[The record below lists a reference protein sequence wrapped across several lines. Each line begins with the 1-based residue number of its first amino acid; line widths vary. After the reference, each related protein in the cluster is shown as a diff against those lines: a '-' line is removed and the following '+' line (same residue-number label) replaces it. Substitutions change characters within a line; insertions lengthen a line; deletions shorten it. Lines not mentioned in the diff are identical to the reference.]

1 MLKQSGESHH
11 AQSEPCVHG
20 NGLRMQRRLD
30 SVSQR
35 CTSPRRSA
43 AEFPEVSVGMWD
55 FAAGYYAANLTA
67 EQRDVADRNGFP
79 QKIPA
84 PNRRNNGVA
93 GAISAAAPASAF
105 L

>member
-1 MLKQSGESHH
+1 
-11 AQSEPCVHG
+11 
-20 NGLRMQRRLD
+20 
-30 SVSQR
+30 
-35 CTSPRRSA
+35 
-43 AEFPEVSVGMWD
+43 MWD